1 MFKLRYNLD
10 SNILLDTVYVS
21 ICLCILYIMICDDVV
36 VVVVNMNYCYNPCM
50 LIWYELCVD
59 E

>member
-1 MFKLRYNLD
+1 
-10 SNILLDTVYVS
+10 
-21 ICLCILYIMICDDVV
+21 MICDDVVV

>member
-1 MFKLRYNLD
+1 
-10 SNILLDTVYVS
+10 
-21 ICLCILYIMICDDVV
+21 MICDDVVVVVV